1 MHGPAGLELAGMYLC
16 GATCQLVE
24 YPVAW
29 DTSQCSP
36 THSVPDC
43 STGGTLPFLRT
54 LLCIGI
60 DMLLACVLMHL
71 PSAPSLAMMWLCK
84 PSETMV

>member
-43 STGGTLPFLRT
+43 STGGTLPFLQLTSAIPLGSQKLRRVAGAMWPT
-54 LLCIGI
+54 INLLK
-60 DMLLACVLMHL
+60 L
-71 PSAPSLAMMWLCK
+71 
-84 PSETMV
+84 